1 MKERDYLKNKILLA
15 GQIDGQKFKRTFTID
30 KRLGDGGAMVVAYEA
45 RHSSGGRGVLREFYP
60 KDSIVLSRD
69 SNGQLILS
77 DEFEEAK
84 NRLLSERERYIAS
97 YRRIQDILAMDGN
110 GELNKYL
117 PIFEIYYGCDEDMN
131 EIGTVYIWTPEPK
144 LQTFD
149 KMCEDNHRH
158 PSVSPEYKLVSSLKA
173 IMTLTEAVMDLH
185 MTGFIHRDIKPSNF
199 GFQMF
204 HNKISTENFK
214 IFDIDSIIPVTAR
227 RVTTTVLSE
236 GFSEPEAQTQRPSVK
251 TDIYSIGATLFA
263 AVIVQPGGQDDFRY
277 KEEYF
282 DRIDEMVAQSAL
294 ISCSEMN
301 SNPRLRHAIAKVLK
315 GCLAPRSKRYERCE
329 DLLSDMEDALYYALP
344 GEITLRAKS
353 SEKWVLAGEV
363 KAALDKAG
371 KKNASGAF
379 INHLYEYPFYRY
391 SEADVIDIL
400 VAGFDGYSQKFTDL
414 VLQTGHMSGKRV
426 RITVLIA
433 DDFERMIYLEER
445 PALSDFYTIDGKAP
459 GGNAEDSYGEIC
471 FVQSSDARG
480 FIADSKNEYTYILVN
495 PEGDEA
501 NYAAAKQV
509 RDAVASRGY
518 KATIS
523 YVVVADKY
531 KNNKDLHPLCLSA
544 GAGKTGAGKYASELE
559 RMAFNV
565 HLLWEPN
572 LNVDM
577 KRVRRDYMDP
587 YNHFSNLCAAL
598 SLKYKLYS
606 IGFDLDVMS
615 PKHVAASYSEAES
628 YNANYSELVA
638 LEHRRWVTEKICTGW
653 TKRALIDSA
662 HGDTRDRKAKNHI
675 CILTSRAD
683 MKLRDEYTSQG
694 LSTWDTMSD
703 EQLMEL
709 DELDRMSVK
718 LHRLYIKQVDS
729 MISAGQLS
737 ITSIQNSPYYKAL
750 YHLVDDD
757 KQALLALQEWFAL
770 IREIYVDSPD
780 IASRKVRRYA
790 SLRNAFID
798 CCQERLSQRVTDEI
812 RVSVDAFDAFYNP
825 VILSREYRDWKQ
837 ADANIIEAAPFIITY
852 STKSTMVIPYDL
864 GAPFDCI
871 AAPTVVNPSRIIYLA
886 MLQTT
891 QDADTL
897 ITSLQGVA
905 AYAAKK
911 NLAPDVDI
919 LVLYNHKIG
928 ASISHSYEKQI
939 LATNRVRSVTR
950 IAYRDMTSAANSAKA
965 YLKTRVRSGNVA
977 MMLNDTP
984 LCKALDVSYPTFRF
998 DSSEIKFADVHG
1010 CEEYLYIAKKPFF
1023 TVAEAMAFMS
1033 SSYEVNAPEFY
1044 GEVDALWAK
1053 YHEDSSSWHALAN
1066 TLQNHARQQDFST
1079 VFEKPASD
1087 YNAAYK
1093 FILPYYCAVS
1103 CEKLCS
1109 SLTAWGV
1116 INNVQING
1124 HTSVSIMVSF
1134 MSSEEY
1140 RDKLSGLFSNSVLLG
1155 LEGALIV
1162 KDRSVFCNS
1171 LNVENVRLSSAKDE
1185 ELLSFFQSIGYINCL
1200 RVSGGCASFAYA
1212 TAQVKA
1218 LLTEAGAMLQIY
1230 AYHALKAK
1238 GEADDIICNYKPDKD
1253 ASEYDIVMTKGYK
1266 MYYIKCVNGDCP
1278 KQDYPAG
1285 INSSVLFIDEQG
1297 LSEIAL

>member
-1 MKERDYLKNKILLA
+1 MKERDYLKDKILLA
-15 GQIDGQKFKRTFTID
+15 GDIDGQKFKRTFTID
-30 KRLGDGGAMVVAYEA
+30 KRLGDGGAMVIAYEA

-84 NRLLSERERYIAS
+84 NRLLSERERYVAS

-149 KMCEDNHRH
+149 KVCEENHRH
-158 PSVSPEYKLVSSLKA
+158 PGVSPEYKLVSSLKA

-263 AVIVQPGGQDDFRY
+263 AVIVLPEMQGDDFRY
-277 KEEYF
+277 KDEYF
-282 DRIDEMVAQSAL
+282 DRIDDMVAQSAL
-294 ISCSEMN
+294 ISSSEMN

-344 GEITLRAKS
+344 GEITLRAKA
-353 SEKWVLAGEV
+353 SEKWVLAGDV

-371 KKNASGAF
+371 KKNASAAF

-391 SEADVIDIL
+391 AKSDVIDIL
-400 VAGFDGYSQKFTDL
+400 VVGFDGYSQKFTDL
-414 VLQTGHMSGKRV
+414 VLQTGHMSGRRV

-459 GGNAEDSYGEIC
+459 HKNAETYGEIS
-471 FVQSSDARG
+471 FVSGAQASDYIARAECE
-480 FIADSKNEYTYILVN
+480 FTYILINSDNDDNDLRV
-495 PEGDEA
+495 
-501 NYAAAKQV
+501 AKQA
-509 RDAVASRGY
+509 RDAVAARGY

-523 YVVVADKY
+523 YVVIADKY
-531 KNNKDLHPLCLSA
+531 KDSKDMHPLCLS
-544 GAGKTGAGKYASELE
+544 TGVSKCKSASELE

-587 YNHFSNLCAAL
+587 YNHYSNLCAAL

-606 IGFDLDVMS
+606 IGFDLDAMT
-615 PKHVAASYSEAES
+615 PKQVAASYSEAKS
-628 YNANYSELVA
+628 YNANYNELVA
-638 LEHRRWVTEKICTGW
+638 LEHRRWVTEKICSGW
-653 TKRALIDSA
+653 TKRDLTDSA

-709 DELDRMSVK
+709 DELDRMSVE

-790 SLRNAFID
+790 SLRNAFVD
-798 CCQERLSQRVTDEI
+798 CCAERFSQRVAEEI
-812 RVSVDAFDAFYNP
+812 RINVDAFDAFYEP

-837 ADANIIEAAPFIITY
+837 ADANIIESAPFIITY
-852 STKSTMVIPYDL
+852 STKVTMVIPYDFNS
-864 GAPFDCI
+864 PFDCI
-871 AAPTVVNPSRIIYLA
+871 AAPTVVNPSRIVYLA
-886 MLQTT
+886 LLQTT
-891 QDADTL
+891 KDADAL

-911 NLAPDVDI
+911 NLAPVVDI

-950 IAYRDMTSAANSAKA
+950 IAYRDMTSAASSAKA

-1010 CEEYLYIAKKPFF
+1010 CEEYMYIAKKPFF

-1033 SSYEVNAPEFY
+1033 STYEVNAPEFY
-1044 GEVDALWAK
+1044 GEVDALWGK

-1066 TLQNHARQQDFST
+1066 TLKNHAAHSDITTTFN
-1079 VFEKPASD
+1079 KPASD

-1093 FILPYYCAVS
+1093 FILPYYCTLG

-1116 INNVQING
+1116 INNVQITG

-1140 RDKLSGLFSNSVLLG
+1140 RDKLSGLFSNSILLG

-1171 LNVENVRLSSAKDE
+1171 LNVENVRLSCTKDE

-1200 RVSGGCASFAYA
+1200 RISGGCASFTYA

-1218 LLTEAGAMLQIY
+1218 LLTEASAMLQIY
-1230 AYHALKAK
+1230 TYHALKAK

-1297 LSEIAL
+1297 ASEIAL